1 MNEVEK
7 KLIMELLFNKFEE
20 TKDTSILKLIEKVS
34 RSNFI
39 AQHLRLVNVKIN
51 VEIKSDKKQPIIDF
65 NELYFNTLDLSGTC
79 LKIENNNIS
88 IEN

>member
-1 MNEVEK
+1 MKDEEK

-39 AQHLRLVNVKIN
+39 AQHLKLVNVKI
-51 VEIKSDKKQPIIDF
+51 ESDKEYIMDF
-65 NELYFNTLDLSGTC
+65 NELYFNTLDLSYTC

>member
-1 MNEVEK
+1 MKDEEK

-39 AQHLRLVNVKIN
+39 AQHLRLVNV
-51 VEIKSDKKQPIIDF
+51 EIKIGKKPIIDF

>member
-1 MNEVEK
+1 MNDEEK

-39 AQHLRLVNVKIN
+39 AQHLKLVNVKI
-51 VEIKSDKKQPIIDF
+51 KSDKKPIIDF

>member
-1 MNEVEK
+1 MKDEEK

-34 RSNFI
+34 KSNFI
-39 AQHLRLVNVKIN
+39 AQHLKLVNVKI
-51 VEIKSDKKQPIIDF
+51 KSDKKPIIDF

-88 IEN
+88 IKN

>member
-20 TKDTSILKLIEKVS
+20 TKDTSILKLIEKVGK
-34 RSNFI
+34 SNFI
-39 AQHLRLVNVKIN
+39 AQHLKLVNVKI
-51 VEIKSDKKQPIIDF
+51 KSDKKPIIDF
-65 NELYFNTLDLSGTC
+65 SELYFNTLDLSGTC

>member
-1 MNEVEK
+1 MDDEEK

-39 AQHLRLVNVKIN
+39 AQHLKLVNVKI
-51 VEIKSDKKQPIIDF
+51 KSDKKPIIDF